1 VPLTLSLGQTNYL
14 RHRCQRTSA
23 GSFAGL
29 PEVASSLGWPPK
41 TAPSGGQITA
51 DEEGRRNALL
61 QVAAHDL
68 GC

>member
-1 VPLTLSLGQTNYL
+1 MTLTLSLGQTNYL
-14 RHRCQRTSA
+14 CHRCQRTCA
-23 GSFAGL
+23 GPFAGL
-29 PEVASSLGWPPK
+29 PEVVQRACWPPE
-41 TAPSGGQITA
+41 TAPSGGQVTA